1 MRGLTGHLGGILG
14 PSEVQTE
21 MPDANVDDVTGRGQ
35 RCYGLLAA
43 YPFGYYYC
51 YGCSRYA

>member
-1 MRGLTGHLGGILG
+1 MRGLTGHLGDILG